1 MEASDNYIIEED
13 HAGIAWMLGHVVKS
27 LRAGYNAKIHWGARS
42 IYRHDWLKIKPFLKE
57 HNIKTVLEYGV
68 GLSTELMLLE
78 GMKVT
83 SLETLDWWTVLCRKA
98 FSKHVPH
105 TPEIIHYKE
114 GFPPQVE
121 RPTPSGRFD
130 LCFVDAPQTKRRE
143 TILHAKEYSDM
154 IFIHDKRPEEVEL
167 LQDWIAVKIEGYE
180 GHFYSRHEV
189 FKGKVINK

>member
-1 MEASDNYIIEED
+1 MEADGNYIIEEG
-13 HAGIAWMLGHVVKS
+13 HGGIRWILEHVVNS
-27 LRAGYNAKIHWGARS
+27 LRSGYNAKIHWGARS

-78 GMKVT
+78 GIKVT

-114 GFPPQVE
+114 GNPPSILDQANPAE
-121 RPTPSGRFD
+121 LKRFD

-143 TILHAKEYSDM
+143 TIIHAKEYSDL
-154 IFIHDKRPEEVEL
+154 IFIHDMRPEEVEL
-167 LQDWIAVKIEGYE
+167 LSDWFPVHIDGYE
-180 GHFYSRHEV
+180 GHFYS
-189 FKGKVINK
+189 KVKL

>member
-1 MEASDNYIIEED
+1 MEADGNYIIEKG
-13 HAGIAWMLGHVVKS
+13 HAGIRWMLEHVENS
-27 LRAGYNAKIHWGARS
+27 LRSGYNAKIHWGARS

-57 HNIKTVLEYGV
+57 HNIKNVLEYGV

-78 GMKVT
+78 GIKVT

-114 GFPPQVE
+114 GFPPE
-121 RPTPSGRFD
+121 MTETFD

-143 TILHAKEYSDM
+143 TIIHAKERSNL

-167 LQDWIAVKIEGYE
+167 LSDWFPVHIDGYE
-180 GHFYSRHEV
+180 GHFYS
-189 FKGKVINK
+189 KVEL